1 MLRFQKS
8 CLQVEVRIFLLSMQT
23 GSFIDWRK
31 VLGVDKSIQCQEK
44 LRVVSEHVLYRVWS
58 KNPEKLIPHL
68 DKLEQHTPKIKCY
81 VQYTLNDNV
90 QFVSL
95 GIISEGRIHVL
106 LKPNKLIWCLLP
118 LEMSIPT
125 CL

>member
-44 LRVVSEHVLYRVWS
+44 LRVVSEHVLYRV
-58 KNPEKLIPHL
+58 L
-68 DKLEQHTPKIKCY
+68 
-81 VQYTLNDNV
+81 V
-90 QFVSL
+90 
-95 GIISEGRIHVL
+95 
-106 LKPNKLIWCLLP
+106 
-118 LEMSIPT
+118 
-125 CL
+125 